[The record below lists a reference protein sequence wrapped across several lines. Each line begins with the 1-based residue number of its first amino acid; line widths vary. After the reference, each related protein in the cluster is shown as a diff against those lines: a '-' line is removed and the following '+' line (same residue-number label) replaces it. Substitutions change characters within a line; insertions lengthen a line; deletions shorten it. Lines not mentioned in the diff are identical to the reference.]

1 MKWTTKISDEFIL
14 NHARLRDSNDLLWT
28 VFMFVYSLP
37 LFFEHIHFFSPVDL
51 SIFVIGLLV
60 ILIINANYSEK
71 TDYQS
76 SLNHYLF
83 ASWSGNIALIWV
95 AIPFFILLNVGL
107 FAADTMAK
115 TGMFTVSMWDDIHLI
130 FFLPIIWWTVSI
142 WRCSTNTHYLILGAF
157 ARFLTI
163 SVFFEYALKMLIRID
178 YPRIFFECEELF
190 LDYGNCF

>member
-1 MKWTTKISDEFIL
+1 M
-14 NHARLRDSNDLLWT
+14 
-28 VFMFVYSLP
+28 FMYSLP
-37 LFFEHIHFFSPVDL
+37 LFFEHIHFFSVADFGM
-51 SIFVIGLLV
+51 FVVGLMV

-71 TDYQS
+71 TEYQQ
-76 SLNHYLF
+76 SLNNYLF

-95 AIPFFILLNVGL
+95 AIPFFILLNIAL

-115 TGMFTVSMWDDIHLI
+115 TGIFTVSIWDDIHLI

-142 WRCSTNTHYLILGAF
+142 WRCSTNTHYLIFGAF

-163 SVFFEYALKMLIRID
+163 SVFLEYALKMLIRID